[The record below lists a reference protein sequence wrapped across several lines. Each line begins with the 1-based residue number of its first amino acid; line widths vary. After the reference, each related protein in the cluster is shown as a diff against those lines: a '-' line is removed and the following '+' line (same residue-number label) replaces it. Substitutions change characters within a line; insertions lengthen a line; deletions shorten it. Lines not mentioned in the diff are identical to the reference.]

1 MLFPSESPPSLSFVS
16 LPCGSSPPLCWRV
29 LGRTGKQGLVCG
41 FSGLRQAFRVGAVS
55 RLSASASISP
65 LARSS
70 SLPLHHF
77 NVQVRIQ
84 EIPQDVR
91 TPSKAESDVEG
102 GLGSEQ
108 KAWDWGG
115 RRRGRERREA
125 SEPKETLAEN
135 VSAPSTASNR
145 QDLHGPQ
152 ILPSCFYFTV
162 DKPARFCLRR
172 RLEHSY
178 SPQTA
183 CCSRALA
190 ERCGQGK

>member
-29 LGRTGKQGLVCG
+29 LGRNGKQGLVCG

-91 TPSKAESDVEG
+91 TLSKAESDVEG
-102 GLGSEQ
+102 GLG
-108 KAWDWGG
+108 
-115 RRRGRERREA
+115 RRLGPLGLGWWEEKKREERGLRAQGDLGREREC
-125 SEPKETLAEN
+125 SLDCQQ
-135 VSAPSTASNR
+135 SARPAWPPNSAFAF
-145 QDLHGPQ
+145 L
-152 ILPSCFYFTV
+152 FY
-162 DKPARFCLRR
+162 
-172 RLEHSY
+172 
-178 SPQTA
+178 
-183 CCSRALA
+183 
-190 ERCGQGK
+190 CGQTCPFLPQEEVGAFV

>member
-1 MLFPSESPPSLSFVS
+1 MKRGRVGVLVLFPSESPPSLSFVS

-108 KAWDWGG
+108 KAWPIGIGVVGG
-115 RRRGRERREA
+115 EEERGERPQSPRRPWQR
-125 SEPKETLAEN
+125 T
-135 VSAPSTASNR
+135 
-145 QDLHGPQ
+145 
-152 ILPSCFYFTV
+152 
-162 DKPARFCLRR
+162 
-172 RLEHSY
+172 
-178 SPQTA
+178 
-183 CCSRALA
+183 
-190 ERCGQGK
+190 